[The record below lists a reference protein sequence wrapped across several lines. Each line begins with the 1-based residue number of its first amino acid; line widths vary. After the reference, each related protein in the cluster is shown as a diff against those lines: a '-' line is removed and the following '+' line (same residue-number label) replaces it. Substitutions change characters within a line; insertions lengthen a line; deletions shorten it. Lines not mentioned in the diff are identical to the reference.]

1 MKIIFSASAFLLLA
15 PVVVATTTTTDNSSR
30 SRSSALLLRGGDAHT
45 AAAAAIP
52 RTHKSSTTIL
62 WETSKQHQPRE
73 IVEDVE
79 LQRRL
84 QQRELKPTQKIVGGE
99 EAEAWEYRTSMFFSF
114 SNFSRFLFYK
124 VPSLLFFLFLIYLHF
139 LVFLFVFNFPSSLL
153 TVPSNTAYYVD
164 MSWWY
169 VSL

>member
-45 AAAAAIP
+45 AAAAAADAMP
-52 RTHKSSTTIL
+52 RTHKSSTTSV
-62 WETSKQHQPRE
+62 WETSKQHQPRQ

-84 QQRELKPTQKIVGGE
+84 QQRELNPVQKIVGGE
-99 EAEAWEYRTSMFFSF
+99 QAEAWEYRTSMIFRFQILL
-114 SNFSRFLFYK
+114 FLFYRF
-124 VPSLLFFLFLIYLHF
+124 PSLLFFLLLIFLHF
-139 LVFLFVFNFPSSLL
+139 LVFLFVFDFPLFSPYRSFQHSVLC
-153 TVPSNTAYYVD
+153 
-164 MSWWY
+164 
-169 VSL
+169 